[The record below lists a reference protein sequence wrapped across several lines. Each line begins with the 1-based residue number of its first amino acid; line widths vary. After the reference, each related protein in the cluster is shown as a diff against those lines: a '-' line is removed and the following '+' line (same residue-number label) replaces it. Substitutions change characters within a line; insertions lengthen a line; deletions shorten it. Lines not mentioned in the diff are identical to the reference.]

1 MAKAEIFISHSIT
14 WKLNGGLCWYVAK
27 KVCCKSCGLTQ
38 TNFLRSANLLQ
49 FQSMKLD
56 LTAIEPC
63 ILKGLTIIHLPDLL
77 LFLVLTLIFLYPLPR
92 TPFR

>member
-1 MAKAEIFISHSIT
+1 MEVRAGTSPKRFVVRA
-14 WKLNGGLCWYVAK
+14 
-27 KVCCKSCGLTQ
+27 Q
-38 TNFLRSANLLQ
+38 TNFLQ

-92 TPFR
+92 NPFR